1 MFGDKTAYLEKFK
14 TSVRSRAYGA
24 QVLGSDF
31 YVREH
36 SKPLFNIQNIFT
48 VQNLYNYH
56 TLLDTFKIIK
66 NHTPISMY
74 SCFTISHR
82 KDSLLIT
89 PSHSHNF
96 MYNASSLWNM
106 YRTCAADA
114 VHAQNFS
121 AGIGYTKNR
130 IKALLLHRQRIGDQ
144 EEWADTNFQLR

>member
-1 MFGDKTAYLEKFK
+1 MFGDKAAYLEKFK
-14 TSVRSRAYGA
+14 TSVRSRAYGS

-36 SKPLFNIQNIFT
+36 SKPLFNNQNIFT
-48 VQNLYNYH
+48 IQNLYHYH

-74 SCFTISHR
+74 SCFVISHR

-96 MYNASSLWNM
+96 LYNASSLWNM
-106 YRTCAADA
+106 YRTCAVDETH
-114 VHAQNFS
+114 VRDFS
-121 AGIGYTKNR
+121 AGIGCTKNG
-130 IKALLLHRQRIGDQ
+130 IKSLLLRRQKIGDQ
-144 EEWADTNFQLR
+144 DEWADVNFQLR